1 MVRLGELSPEEGRNH
16 PDKNI
21 ITRAVG
27 TLSLIHI
34 STMIQALK
42 TVVPVKDKKK
52 AKSGRRILLN
62 VDQLQAA
69 SWLEQFRR
77 RKYKAKIRLL
87 EALVER
93 PELTDEY
100 VSKELKIPGET
111 LKSLAE
117 QGIIRLEQFTVY
129 RNPIG
134 ESDVL
139 VQEKEAPGLTAEQKE
154 VLDGILREWEAGG
167 RPCLIQGITGSG
179 KTQMCIRDRL
189 LCFRPH
195 SRAF

>member
-1 MVRLGELSPEEGRNH
+1 MCIRDR
-16 PDKNI
+16 
-21 ITRAVG
+21 
-27 TLSLIHI
+27 
-34 STMIQALK
+34 LK

-139 VQEKEAPGLTAEQKE
+139 VQEKEAPGLTAEQQE
-154 VLDGILREWEAGG
+154 VSASNALTMVSALRFGISMAILR
-167 RPCLIQGITGSG
+167 RSVS
-179 KTQMCIRDRL
+179 
-189 LCFRPH
+189 H
-195 SRAF
+195 